1 MYITQEK
8 KNNKL
13 WKVKGANFFLYH
25 LVLGVLCI
33 FAKFQEVKL
42 AVVTFL
48 NKQVVDTELKNKVD
62 VQ

>member
-8 KNNKL
+8 KTNFGKSRGKL
-13 WKVKGANFFLYH
+13 FFLYH

-42 AVVTFL
+42 AVLTFL
-48 NKQVVDTELKNKVD
+48 NKQVVDTELKNKAA